1 MKSKYLVNTDDILV
15 KSVLP
20 DTEEIDTLRKA
31 IKIRLFQEAV
41 KDEGVVINKAFAL
54 LGALSDE

>member
-1 MKSKYLVNTDDILV
+1 MKTKYLVNTDDILV